1 MVARHMLEL
10 RGIDQRSVIVG
21 SSVHNQRIERLWR
34 DMHQGITVVYYK
46 LFYFM
51 ENHDL
56 LDPLNEKHL
65 YALHYTFIPRINR
78 ALSEFRCGWNNHP
91 LRTSHHKSP
100 YQLFT
105 AGALLLQHSGLPA
118 LDFSKAVEE
127 EYGIDRDGLIPL
139 PDGSVVIPEIDIQV
153 GENELLRLQQ
163 TIDPLGPSDE
173 YGIDIYSQVL
183 SFLD

>member
-1 MVARHMLEL
+1 M
-10 RGIDQRSVIVG
+10 IVG

-65 YALHYTFIPRINR
+65 YALHYTFKQRINR

-105 AGALLLQHSGLPA
+105 AGALLLQHSGIPA
-118 LDFSKAVEE
+118 L
-127 EYGIDRDGLIPL
+127 GIIILFEP
-139 PDGSVVIPEIDIQV
+139 VIT
-153 GENELLRLQQ
+153 NHHTSYLQQ
-163 TIDPLGPSDE
+163 
-173 YGIDIYSQVL
+173 VL
-183 SFLD
+183 YFFSILYYQCLIFLKQ